1 MALDISNLSYH
12 STSSYSFP
20 LYHRDVFEK
29 SEFKDYDSLLDA
41 RFAQE
46 MLFSMPES
54 EYSSE
59 NSTAAYYARGLI
71 VSPFWIG
78 SELQRELLVIDTGS
92 RHVWW
97 QCGPCEANKCYEQR
111 RNLLYDSTLSKT
123 FQQINCVTDTSS
135 CFQGQRISCSRREQ
149 KCIYETIY
157 GDGSVSTGFMAYE
170 MITFTSIQDSAKII
184 FGCGKDQMSG
194 VKKFPR
200 LISGI
205 AGLGAGLY
213 TNGFEKYSLQSQLGA
228 TLFSFCIPSSTSG
241 KPSTLNFHKTPWKT
255 GIRTTLMRSNMFPS
269 FYYLRNLSKITI
281 NDREV
286 PIDPAHWNLGADKNG
301 GMFVDTGTTISQFS
315 ADVYVQFR
323 YIFRSEVKGMILDA
337 NPPDPFDTCYLAGN
351 NVNWANFPV
360 VRFYFKNNVILFEAR
375 QQQVMILY
383 RRKYCMGF
391 RSSGHNW
398 SIIGANVL
406 QTFGL
411 TFDLDT
417 WWLTFSPDACE

>member
-1 MALDISNLSYH
+1 MASPEDLMLQLFSLQRQRTNPESSEDNSEVGRELLQLILTFDANSDNS
-12 STSSYSFP
+12 SDDGEDTTSAEDYFFLIEPKPPDVYSPWIVSFGLCFCSASRCLARFP

-337 NPPDPFDTCYLAGN
+337 NPPDPFDTCYLA
-351 NVNWANFPV
+351 
-360 VRFYFKNNVILFEAR
+360 
-375 QQQVMILY
+375 
-383 RRKYCMGF
+383 
-391 RSSGHNW
+391 
-398 SIIGANVL
+398 
-406 QTFGL
+406 
-411 TFDLDT
+411 
-417 WWLTFSPDACE
+417 